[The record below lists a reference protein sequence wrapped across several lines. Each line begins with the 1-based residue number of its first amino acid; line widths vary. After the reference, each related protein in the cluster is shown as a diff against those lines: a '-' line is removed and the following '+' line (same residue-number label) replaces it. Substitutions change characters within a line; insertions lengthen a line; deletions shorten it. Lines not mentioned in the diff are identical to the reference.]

1 MSLDVGL
8 TIDWQKDN
16 LNFTLADFISRLFI
30 TVDVVVDVDVDVD
43 SKLLLLLLLTL
54 IVSCCCCCLCQ
65 CVVAALLLTLTV
77 SCPSQKKFYTVTFL
91 RRAKPE
97 QPTLSRKTYLPF
109 ILYCAKDYPP
119 LSLFV
124 I

>member
-30 TVDVVVDVDVDVD
+30 TGLLVGVFDFDFD
-43 SKLLLLLLLTL
+43 SKLLLSLLMR
-54 IVSCCCCCLCQ
+54 CCCQ
-65 CVVAALLLTLTV
+65 CVVAVSVNALLLLRTLTV
-77 SCPSQKKFYTVTFL
+77 SCPSQKKFYTGTFL

-97 QPTLSRKTYLPF
+97 QPTMST
-109 ILYCAKDYPP
+109 
-119 LSLFV
+119 
-124 I
+124 